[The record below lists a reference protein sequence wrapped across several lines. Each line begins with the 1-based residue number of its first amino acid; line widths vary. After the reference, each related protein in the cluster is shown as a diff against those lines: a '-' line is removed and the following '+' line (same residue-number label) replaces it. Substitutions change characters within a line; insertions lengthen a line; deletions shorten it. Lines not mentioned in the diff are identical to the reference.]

1 MAAGSFWTRTLCEL
15 SGEDRNL
22 QLCVPPADPVPLG
35 GSAAGLE
42 EQQGTLQPPALP
54 PKPVKPRPSSS
65 SSGVRGDD
73 GDSLQEA
80 EWYWG
85 DISR

>member
-42 EQQGTLQPPALP
+42 EQQGTLQPPAF
-54 PKPVKPRPSSS
+54 PRLHIKARLAAAALRDQLQPA
-65 SSGVRGDD
+65 GGRG
-73 GDSLQEA
+73 A
-80 EWYWG
+80 
-85 DISR
+85 